1 MRNVLQWL
9 VDRLGFWGSLG
20 LVVGLGGV
28 MAEVL
33 LRAAE
38 CRRVRR
44 GRACVIWYA
53 WCAWSPRAHRLPILA
68 TTDDEAAR
76 TAKLFGWQVARVRV
90 EVRP

>member
-20 LVVGLGGV
+20 LVVGLGG
-28 MAEVL
+28 
-33 LRAAE
+33 
-38 CRRVRR
+38 
-44 GRACVIWYA
+44 GHCVIWYA